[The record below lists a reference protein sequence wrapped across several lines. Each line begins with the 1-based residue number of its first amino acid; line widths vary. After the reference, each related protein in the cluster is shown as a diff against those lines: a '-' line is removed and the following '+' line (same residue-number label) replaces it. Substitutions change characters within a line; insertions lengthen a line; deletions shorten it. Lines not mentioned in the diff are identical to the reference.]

1 MYKAG
6 DHVVYKNNGIC
17 VIEDIRKEKFGS
29 CEKQDYYVLKLL
41 YTDDARI
48 YVPALKEENER
59 MMRMPVA
66 KEKAEDV
73 IKEYKN
79 ITEFWIYDDKLRISK
94 FKEILDGAEL
104 SELALL
110 VKSLI
115 KRSVDLANTGKRLRV
130 SDDAVFRKAQAN
142 LYGELAYVLGMTPA
156 DIKQLMEQ
164 I

>member
-94 FKEILDGAEL
+94 FKEILDGAEP

-142 LYGELAYVLGMTPA
+142 LYGELAYVLDITPA
-156 DIKQLMEQ
+156 DIKQRMEQ